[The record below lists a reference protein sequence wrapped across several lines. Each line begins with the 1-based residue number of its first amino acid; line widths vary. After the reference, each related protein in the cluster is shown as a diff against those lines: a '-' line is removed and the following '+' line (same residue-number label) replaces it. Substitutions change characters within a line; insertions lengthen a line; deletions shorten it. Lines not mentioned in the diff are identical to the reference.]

1 MIMKKVNF
9 KEFLGIDK
17 ENRGKMD
24 FPLLV
29 SIILLLCIGIIMVS
43 SASSYSALSK
53 YDDSNF
59 FLVKQL
65 GFAIVGFIAMIVIST
80 IDYKKYKKVSY
91 LFYGLTLILM
101 ILVLTPLGV
110 SVNGAKRWLGI
121 GDFFRFQPSEI
132 MKIALVLATAT
143 YVSCNY
149 KKLNSWKG
157 YIVPAI
163 FLLAV
168 GVVMY
173 LQDHLSGMIVM
184 IVASVSIIFSS
195 GIKLKWKV
203 IIPIMIVGIA
213 LVGVFLFSDEYRLSR
228 VTAFLHPEEDIRGT
242 NWQAAQ
248 SLYALGSGEIFGLGL
263 GQSRQKYLWLPE
275 AQNDFIFS
283 VLGEEFGLIGSVS
296 VILIF
301 LFFIYRGFRIA
312 ITCKELYGS
321 MLAAGIVSVFALQI
335 FVNIAVVTSS
345 MPVTGMPLP
354 FFSYGGTALFINLC
368 TMGILLNISRNCK

>member
-1 MIMKKVNF
+1 MKKVNF

-91 LFYGLTLILM
+91 LFYGLNLILM

-163 FLLAV
+163 FLFAV

>member
-1 MIMKKVNF
+1 MKKVNF

-203 IIPIMIVGIA
+203 IVPIMIVGIA

>member
-1 MIMKKVNF
+1 MKKVNF

-168 GVVMY
+168 GIVMY

-345 MPVTGMPLP
+345 MPVTGLPLP

>member
-1 MIMKKVNF
+1 MKKVNF
-9 KEFLGIDK
+9 KEFLGVDK

>member
-1 MIMKKVNF
+1 MKKVNF
-9 KEFLGIDK
+9 KEFLGIYK

>member
-1 MIMKKVNF
+1 MKKVNF

-29 SIILLLCIGIIMVS
+29 SIIILLCIGIIMVS

-65 GFAIVGFIAMIVIST
+65 GFAVVGVIAMIVIST

-101 ILVLTPLGV
+101 ILVLTPMGV

-121 GDFFRFQPSEI
+121 GQSFRFQPSEI

-149 KKLNSWKG
+149 KKLNTWKG

-168 GVVMY
+168 GIVMY

-195 GIKLKWKV
+195 GIKLKWKI
-203 IIPIMIVGIA
+203 IIPVMIVGIV
-213 LVGVFLFSDEYRLSR
+213 LVGVFLFSDKYRLSR

-296 VILIF
+296 VVLIF

>member
-1 MIMKKVNF
+1 MKKVNF
-9 KEFLGIDK
+9 KEFLGMDK

>member
-1 MIMKKVNF
+1 MKKVNF

-203 IIPIMIVGIA
+203 IISIMIVGIA

>member
-1 MIMKKVNF
+1 MKKVNF

-163 FLLAV
+163 FLFAV

>member
-1 MIMKKVNF
+1 MKKVNF

-91 LFYGLTLILM
+91 LFYGLNLILM

-168 GVVMY
+168 GIVMY

>member
-1 MIMKKVNF
+1 MKKVNF

-195 GIKLKWKV
+195 GIKLKWKL

>member
-1 MIMKKVNF
+1 
-9 KEFLGIDK
+9 
-17 ENRGKMD
+17 
-24 FPLLV
+24 
-29 SIILLLCIGIIMVS
+29 
-43 SASSYSALSK
+43 
-53 YDDSNF
+53 
-59 FLVKQL
+59 
-65 GFAIVGFIAMIVIST
+65 
-80 IDYKKYKKVSY
+80 
-91 LFYGLTLILM
+91 M

-195 GIKLKWKV
+195 GIKLKWKL

>member
-1 MIMKKVNF
+1 MKKVNF

-168 GVVMY
+168 GIVMY

-213 LVGVFLFSDEYRLSR
+213 LVGLFLFSDEYRLSR

>member
-1 MIMKKVNF
+1 MKKVNF

-91 LFYGLTLILM
+91 LFYGLNLILI

>member
-1 MIMKKVNF
+1 MKKVNF

-195 GIKLKWKV
+195 GIKLKWKL
-203 IIPIMIVGIA
+203 IIPIMIVGIV

>member
-1 MIMKKVNF
+1 MKKVNF

-301 LFFIYRGFRIA
+301 LLFIYRGFRIA

>member
-1 MIMKKVNF
+1 MKKVNF

-168 GVVMY
+168 GIVMY

>member
-1 MIMKKVNF
+1 MKKVNF

-213 LVGVFLFSDEYRLSR
+213 LVGLFLFSDEYRLSR

>member
-1 MIMKKVNF
+1 MKKVNF

-168 GVVMY
+168 GIVMY

-283 VLGEEFGLIGSVS
+283 VLGEEFGLIGSIS

>member
-1 MIMKKVNF
+1 MKKVNF

-203 IIPIMIVGIA
+203 IIPIIIVGIA

>member
-1 MIMKKVNF
+1 MKKVNF

-168 GVVMY
+168 GIVMY

-296 VILIF
+296 VIVIF

>member
-1 MIMKKVNF
+1 MKKVNF

-121 GDFFRFQPSEI
+121 GDFFRFQPSEV

-184 IVASVSIIFSS
+184 IVASISIIFSS
-195 GIKLKWKV
+195 GIKLKWKL

>member
-1 MIMKKVNF
+1 MKKVNF

-168 GVVMY
+168 GIVMY

-203 IIPIMIVGIA
+203 IIPIIIVGIA

>member
-1 MIMKKVNF
+1 MKKVNF

-184 IVASVSIIFSS
+184 IVASISIIFSS
-195 GIKLKWKV
+195 GIKLKWKL

>member
-1 MIMKKVNF
+1 MKKVNF

>member
-1 MIMKKVNF
+1 MKKFNF

>member
-1 MIMKKVNF
+1 MKKVNF

-321 MLAAGIVSVFALQI
+321 MLAAGIVSVFALKI

>member
-1 MIMKKVNF
+1 MKKVNF

-91 LFYGLTLILM
+91 LFYGLNLILM

-149 KKLNSWKG
+149 KKLNLWKG